1 MVGITDDVHRAAV
14 LAEEG
19 DPRDTV
25 AGISPN
31 RFRGCLRKSVTA
43 VCPLRCRGTPL
54 VANSP
59 LRNVAPRR
67 EFDFGYSQ
75 PPNR

>member
-14 LAEEG
+14 LVKEG

-31 RFRGCLRKSVTA
+31 RFRG
-43 VCPLRCRGTPL
+43 VCGNP
-54 VANSP
+54 
-59 LRNVAPRR
+59 
-67 EFDFGYSQ
+67 
-75 PPNR
+75 